1 MIVTVSMSATAVTA
15 AGRWTALLAGGAG
28 GAIAASQG
36 CHIREVSRVL
46 AGPARRAKKIGLSN
60 ALPMVP
66 YFSPGDEAF
75 LSIGGICACRDM
87 ANR

>member
-36 CHIREVSRVL
+36 IHIRGSRVL
-46 AGPARRAKKIGLSN
+46 ADPARRAKKIGISN

-66 YFSPGDEAF
+66 YFSLGDEAF
-75 LSIGGICACRDM
+75 LVIGGICACRDM